1 MCCSEV
7 SISPL
12 FRWPNSVCHFKNNF
26 DAFLVLTPETK
37 AERMYRRDIQ
47 LALKQEKDRT
57 NETAMR
63 PLRKATIDKFPE
75 YIDPRLRNYRS
86 RYGAISND

>member
-1 MCCSEV
+1 MPAPLYGADDPRRCSGNSISEV
-7 SISPL
+7 LENI
-12 FRWPNSVCHFKNNF
+12 KNNL
-26 DAFLVLTPETK
+26 DAFLALPPETK
-37 AERMYRRDIQ
+37 EERKYRRDIQ
-47 LALKQEKDRT
+47 LALKDENDRT

-86 RYGAISND
+86 RY